1 MVRYWEQEKRSERSM
16 GKESVLP
23 KNIRQIGDIRGREK
37 ICMEDYVMTY
47 IRKKEPEEEQGYLGI
62 FLGEKKQ
69 TEDSEYILIRGI
81 LEIPREDEKPMGD
94 LREKSGKTN
103 AGRESRK
110 TNAEENTAREN
121 GKKISEENA
130 IKESRKRNAEE
141 NAVKENGKTNA
152 GENVDSSEESVSVS
166 KNSADIPETLAEKIQ
181 KERRLYFPEWEI
193 QGCCVIGTYPA
204 VRMEELAK
212 AVPESCSLL
221 YHLQEQEENFYW
233 MKNGQYQRIRG
244 YFVFYEQNKL
254 MQEYMSEVFGSNSVE
269 KESQP
274 DRAIR
279 NFREKIAQKSEKKSR
294 SMLKLASSFF
304 VVTVLVVGAVVV
316 NRIDDI
322 RNMQSLPAEIGE
334 YQAAEVVSSLNAALD
349 DGISTETVGS
359 TSASGNAA
367 DGGAVE
373 ANTGN
378 STASGVVLNN
388 ADSTPE
394 QEALYLT
401 DELAGSAAFWE
412 EAYEDDAA
420 SADTVVSASADST
433 ASEETAVS
441 ANTGSTASI
450 DASVPAS
457 ADSTIDTS
465 AESALTAANNDS
477 TAAELQTSQDVSSS
491 TDLQILQ
498 DTSSSTDLQTS
509 QNTAAADS
517 PTAQDTSDDTD
528 LPAAQE
534 ASSMRQTYAAYVIKE
549 GDTLADI
556 CNRYYG
562 DLNHLEEI
570 CEVNEIEDANR
581 IMPGQKIVLP

>member
-1 MVRYWEQEKRSERSM
+1 M
-16 GKESVLP
+16 GKETVLP

-69 TEDSEYILIRGI
+69 TEDSDYILIRGI
-81 LEIPREDEKPMGD
+81 LEIPREDVKQME
-94 LREKSGKTN
+94 N
-103 AGRESRK
+103 AKE
-110 TNAEENTAREN
+110 NAEGIKTVREN
-121 GKKISEENA
+121 GRKTDGKNDSGEIEKKPDETDAAKETDKKTGKIDTTKEAEKKKEE
-130 IKESRKRNAEE
+130 EP
-141 NAVKENGKTNA
+141 
-152 GENVDSSEESVSVS
+152 
-166 KNSADIPETLAEKIQ
+166 SARPETLAEKIQ

-204 VRMEELAK
+204 ARMEELAK

-316 NRIDDI
+316 NRMDDI
-322 RNMQSLPAEIGE
+322 RSIQSLPSEISE
-334 YQAAEVVSSLNAALD
+334 YQAAEVVSNLNTALD
-349 DGISTETVGS
+349 TS
-359 TSASGNAA
+359 TSTAA
-367 DGGAVE
+367 DGSVA
-373 ANTGN
+373 ASNTT
-378 STASGVVLNN
+378 SDIVLNT

-401 DELAGSAAFWE
+401 DELAGSAAFWD
-412 EAYEDDAA
+412 EAYEDTAA
-420 SADTVVSASADST
+420 SADAAD
-433 ASEETAVS
+433 S
-441 ANTGSTASI
+441 ANTDSI
-450 DASVPAS
+450 TDA
-457 ADSTIDTS
+457 S
-465 AESALTAANNDS
+465 AESALTAADNS
-477 TAAELQTSQDVSSS
+477 SAA
-491 TDLQILQ
+491 
-498 DTSSSTDLQTS
+498 
-509 QNTAAADS
+509 
-517 PTAQDTSDDTD
+517 D